1 MKNIVILGATGS
13 IGTQSLDVIQACEG
27 FRAFALSAH
36 SNIELLETQ
45 IRRFCPAFACV
56 TDETK
61 ARELKQMVQDTDT
74 KILSGE
80 DGLNEIAAHPKADT
94 VITGIVGIAG
104 LKGTLSAVKAGKR
117 IGLANKETLVTAGDL
132 VMEEARKSGATI
144 IPVDSEH
151 SAVFQ
156 SLAARVNPEDF
167 DKELKRII
175 LTASGGPFF
184 GRTKEELAS
193 MTAADALKHPNWSM
207 GAKITVDSATLMN
220 KGLEVIEAKHL
231 FGVSFDKIS
240 VLVHRQSIVH
250 SMVEFADNA
259 IIAQLGVPDMKL
271 PIQYAITYPA
281 RLPMQEN
288 ALDLTQ
294 KPLTFEEPDM
304 DTFRCLSLAIQAG
317 KIGGTMPAVLNG
329 ANEVAVALFLK
340 GHIRFLDIAE
350 LVMGAMDAHNVIK
363 SPALTDIFAADR
375 WAREYV
381 HEKTHTL
388 K

>member
-13 IGTQSLDVIQACEG
+13 IGTQSLDVIQSNEG

-36 SNIELLETQ
+36 SNIKLLETQ
-45 IRRFCPAFACV
+45 IRQFRPAFACV
-56 TDETK
+56 SDETK
-61 ARELKQMVQDTDT
+61 AKELKYKVQDTQT

-80 DGLNEIAAHPKADT
+80 DSLNELAAHPDVDT

-104 LKGTLSAVKAGKR
+104 LTATLSAVKAGKR
-117 IGLANKETLVTAGDL
+117 IGLANKETLVTAGEM

-156 SLAARVNPEDF
+156 CLAARANPGDY

-184 GRTKEELAS
+184 GKARDELAD
-193 MTAADALKHPNWSM
+193 MTAKDALKHPNWSM

-220 KGLEVIEAKHL
+220 KGLEVIEAKYL
-231 FGVSFDKIS
+231 FGVPFDKIS

-250 SMVEFADNA
+250 SMVEFQDNA

-281 RLPMQEN
+281 RLSMQDN

-294 KPLTFEEPDM
+294 KPLTFDLPDT
-304 DTFRCLSLAIQAG
+304 DTFRCLPLAIQAG

-329 ANEVAVALFLK
+329 ANEAAVALFLK
-340 GHIRFLDIAE
+340 GHIRFLDIAD
-350 LVMGAMDAHNVIK
+350 LVMGAMDAHKTIK
-363 SPALTDIFAADR
+363 APTLSDIFEADH

-381 HEKTHTL
+381 SQKTHTL
-388 K
+388 Q

>member
-13 IGTQSLDVIQACEG
+13 IGTQSLDVIKANKG

-45 IRRFCPAFACV
+45 IRQFRPAFACV

-61 ARELKQMVQDTDT
+61 ARELKIKVQDTDT

-80 DGLNEIAAHPKADT
+80 EGLNEIAAHPEADI

-104 LKGTLSAVKAGKR
+104 LKATLSAVKAGKR

-156 SLAARVNPEDF
+156 SLAARVNPENF
-167 DKELKRII
+167 DRELKRII

-184 GRTKEELAS
+184 GKTKKELAS
-193 MTAADALKHPNWSM
+193 ITVKDALNHPNWSM

-288 ALDLTQ
+288 QLDLT
-294 KPLTFEEPDM
+294 KTPLTFDTPDT
-304 DTFRCLSLAIQAG
+304 DTFRCLALAIQAG
-317 KIGGTMPAVLNG
+317 KIGGTMPTVLNG
-329 ANEVAVALFLK
+329 ANEAAVALFLK
-340 GHIRFLDIAE
+340 GTIRFLDIAE
-350 LVMGAMDAHNVIK
+350 LVEGAMEGHSVIQTP
-363 SPALTDIFAADR
+363 SLSAIFEADR

-381 HEKTHTL
+381 QAKTHTL